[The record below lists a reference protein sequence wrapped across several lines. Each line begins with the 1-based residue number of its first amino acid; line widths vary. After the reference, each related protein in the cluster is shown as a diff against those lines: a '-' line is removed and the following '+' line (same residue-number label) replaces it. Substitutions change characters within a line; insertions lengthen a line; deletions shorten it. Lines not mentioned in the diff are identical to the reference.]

1 MDLYSFMYISSSA
14 ISIDSY
20 GDFSLL
26 SRLQTAGTSH
36 RCGAA
41 SGGGEF
47 FYNERLIAWI
57 AEFKD
62 IFRNFILLYT
72 AEIVAQF
79 IEMDGWS
86 RIGKDREKKQQ
97 EDCW

>member
-1 MDLYSFMYISSSA
+1 MDLYGFMYISSSA
-14 ISIDSY
+14 IRIDFY
-20 GDFSLL
+20 GDFPLL
-26 SRLQTAGTSH
+26 FRLQTAGTSH

-47 FYNERLIAWI
+47 FYNERLIACI

-62 IFRNFILLYT
+62 IFGYFILLYT
-72 AEIVAQF
+72 AEIVSYF

-86 RIGKDREKKQQ
+86 CMGKNGKNKKQKK
-97 EDCW
+97 CK